1 MGVRHV
7 IAPAGARK
15 YGIISNPATRII
27 KKKRLVVIIKYRG
40 QQKKK
45 ETTPPVATF
54 FLRPAYQKSIYNIHD
69 FSVYDNLARNVLLL
83 KFNQKMLRKKKSRG
97 ESVG

>member
-7 IAPAGARK
+7 NAPAGARK

-27 KKKRLVVIIKYRG
+27 KKRLVVIIKYRG
-40 QQKKK
+40 QKKK

-54 FLRPAYQKSIYNIHD
+54 FYDRPIKKKISTTFRCTVFPN
-69 FSVYDNLARNVLLL
+69 DNLARNVLNLI
-83 KFNQKMLRKKKSRG
+83 KKCWG